1 MESTILYSIRMR
13 AEHLALHVSG
23 AEDIV
28 PAQGLKAAASS
39 YINRALNHAPEKIVI
54 TIEKLETEPIR
65 LKLLPLVTCNV
76 KTVRAAHSAVRVLLN
91 TLNICDEAV
100 DTAFGVIFN
109 DRTVAGAYLIDANSG
124 KVLLTNNSEA
134 LVRVSRFGLLN
145 SITEELQHYLY
156 THGLTHY
163 RVKEALLLAS
173 KVCSSDVV
181 AAELCVSDDHEYTT
195 GYVASKKYGYVRLP
209 DIKEPCNPQGGRV
222 IFLKHEASV
231 NSIIKYFEKTPVLF
245 DTISEMKGVMDLDEI
260 TGSCNS

>member
-23 AEDIV
+23 AEDIM
-28 PAQGLKAAASS
+28 PANGLKTAASS
-39 YINRALNHAPEKIVI
+39 FINRALHHNPGKIVI
-54 TIEKLETEPIR
+54 TIEKLETDPIR
-65 LKLLPLVTCNV
+65 LTLLPLVTCNV
-76 KTVRAAHSAVRVLLN
+76 KSVREAHNTVRALLRAI
-91 TLNICDEAV
+91 NICDEAV
-100 DTAFGVIFN
+100 DTAFSVIFN
-109 DRTVAGAYLIDANSG
+109 DKTAAGAHLIDADSG
-124 KVLLTNNSEA
+124 KVLLTNNSMA

-145 SITEELQHYLY
+145 SIIEELQHNLNI
-156 THGLTHY
+156 HGLTHH

-173 KVCSSDVV
+173 KVCSSDAV
-181 AAELCVSDDHEYTT
+181 AAELCVSDDPEYTT
-195 GYVASKKYGYVRLP
+195 GYVASEKYGYVRLP
-209 DIKEPCNPQGGRV
+209 DIKEPCNSQGGRV